1 MTFCKDRDMAPCIV
15 VVGSLNLDLVVR
27 LERFP
32 LPGETIMGIDLE
44 RNAGGKGMNQ
54 AMAAARLDA
63 PVHMV
68 GAVGDDE
75 AGPWLVN
82 ILQDAKIGT
91 TGIAHVPGNS
101 GTAIIEV
108 ESTGENRIVVIPGA
122 NHSLTAAAVRK
133 QLLDLTD
140 VAIVLTQ
147 AEVPL
152 DVISTALEAG
162 REIGATTIFNP
173 APVHDFDS
181 AIYPL
186 VDFIVPNE
194 HEAAILT
201 GMETETSVD
210 ATEAAQRL
218 NDMGCRTAIITR
230 GEKGCVWSSGA
241 NTGSVP
247 AFRVAAIDTVAA
259 GDAFCGGLA
268 AALLAGEPTSEALRW
283 ASATAALATT
293 RHGAVPSLPDRA
305 SVEEMLA

>member
-1 MTFCKDRDMAPCIV
+1 MAPCIV
-15 VVGSLNLDLVVR
+15 VVGSINLDLFIR
-27 LERFP
+27 LDRFP
-32 LPGETIMGIDLE
+32 MPGETVMGRDLE
-44 RNAGGKGMNQ
+44 RHAGGKGMNQ
-54 AMAAARLDA
+54 AIAAARLEA

-75 AGPWLVN
+75 AGPWLLN
-82 ILQDAKIGT
+82 ILHSAKVGT
-91 TGIAHVPGNS
+91 AGITQVPGNS

-122 NHSLTAAAVRK
+122 NHSLTADIARE
-133 QLLDLTD
+133 QLLSIPE

-152 DVISTALEAG
+152 DVISAALTTG
-162 REIGATTIFNP
+162 REIGAMTIFNP
-173 APVHDFDS
+173 APVHEFDP
-181 AIYPL
+181 ALFPM
-186 VDFIVPNE
+186 VDVIVPNE

-201 GMETETSVD
+201 GMDTGTSVD
-210 ATEAAQRL
+210 ATEAAQRF
-218 NDMGCRTAIITR
+218 NDMGCQTAIITR